1 MEDRLNIMDKLRNE
15 GLRENAGA
23 FNIGDTIKI
32 YVKIV
37 EGDTQR
43 IQCFTGTVIRRR
55 GTGIEETFT
64 VRRVVAGLGVERVFP
79 VHTPM
84 IDRIEVVRRGAVRRA
99 KLHYLRDKIGKAAR
113 VKELREN

>member
-1 MEDRLNIMDKLRNE
+1 MMNIMDKLRNE

-55 GTGIEETFT
+55 GCGIEETFT

-113 VKELREN
+113 VKELRDN